1 MVVNILLCSPRATT
15 EDESSA
21 LTPYYFLL
29 APYCLLLLFENG
41 AKRFRVSTSGLDAFR
56 VPRQWVFVNGAKR
69 RFVFARSAKPLPLG
83 VRWPRQRIGNGVG
96 GMDATNGTD
105 NLQYFQTQNLSPKPR
120 TISTP
125 SRDTIARGP

>member
-21 LTPYYFLL
+21 LIPYYFLL
-29 APYCLLLLFENG
+29 APYCLLLLVENG

-56 VPRQWVFVNGAKR
+56 VPSQWVFVNGAKR

-83 VRWPRQRIGNGVG
+83 VRWPRQRIGN
-96 GMDATNGTD
+96 TES
-105 NLQYFQTQNLSPKPR
+105 FPQTQNHLYALAR
-120 TISTP
+120 HHRARALTAN
-125 SRDTIARGP
+125 SRF